1 MSRPSTNQLL
11 HVALA
16 AGLLATVLVLMP
28 TDTDWWRKA
37 LIIIMSVTAG
47 YHLATAINTSPI
59 KLSLWLECLA
69 FPMVMMGVLM
79 LPTGMGWL
87 LLLTGIFWRTVVGR
101 VL

>member
-16 AGLLATVLVLMP
+16 AGLLATVIFLIP
-28 TDTDWWRKA
+28 ANTDWWRKS

-47 YHLATAINTSPI
+47 YHLATAIITSPI

-69 FPMVMMGVLM
+69 FPMVMMGVM
-79 LPTGMGWL
+79 MVPSSMGWL
-87 LLLTGIFWRTVVGR
+87 LLLTGIFWRAVVGR